1 MFFVHRR
8 GSQPRRPRL
17 GGLVRRAA
25 KRKTLYVI
33 IRDTVSPSLECR
45 RYNVRAQLTAH
56 SMLRR
61 DGTVDLH
68 PTTEGLG
75 RGQLRADH
83 LTLLAENFDRYE
95 ARPFL
100 EENLVADLSAEY
112 LILLAS
118 TKAEPTFA
126 WPGWA

>member
-1 MFFVHRR
+1 M
-8 GSQPRRPRL
+8 
-17 GGLVRRAA
+17 RRAA

-95 ARPFL
+95 ARPSSKKTSSPIFRP
-100 EENLVADLSAEY
+100 NTSSCW
-112 LILLAS
+112 AS
-118 TKAEPTFA
+118 TKAEPTFG